1 MKTIIENN
9 YMFVNKI
16 KNKIKFFSRLF
27 SASLDILINFGI
39 HSTRLKT
46 GKKNTE
52 SWRCGFSKEVEL
64 FEWKENLKNSKIFEN
79 ITG

>member
-9 YMFVNKI
+9 YMLVNKI

-52 SWRCGFSKEVEL
+52 S
-64 FEWKENLKNSKIFEN
+64 
-79 ITG
+79 